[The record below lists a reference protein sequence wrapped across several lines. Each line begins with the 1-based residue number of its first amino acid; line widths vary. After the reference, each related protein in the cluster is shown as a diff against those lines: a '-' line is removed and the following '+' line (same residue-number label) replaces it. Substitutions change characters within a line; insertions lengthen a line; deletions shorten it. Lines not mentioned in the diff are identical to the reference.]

1 MMIEVHARLP
11 HGSVF
16 LAGEVVEC
24 HISFRSPFTYS
35 QKQSQYNSNLEEVLA
50 WASAQ
55 IHCQCTVDD
64 TLVKFPSTA
73 SQEELATASQ
83 DTSFIPCRGESGH
96 VVLSTKPKILFCDLK
111 LSPGESKTYIYRET
125 IPNNA
130 PPSYRGQCV
139 KYAYKITVGT
149 QRVNAVIKLLKI
161 PIRVLVLY
169 GVPDAQYFAD
179 SEELQ
184 VAPANPFL
192 QSQQKQPTISS
203 TLQILEAITAR
214 RSPSYY
220 NITNQSGKVVRFCLL
235 KSSYRLG
242 EDIIGVFDFTQGTV
256 KCVQFSVTLISEEEL
271 QENCKGRAKQSIATV
286 AYNKHHE
293 FSLHLNLTQVILPI
307 PLTVTP
313 AFSTNI
319 VSLKWKL
326 HFEFVTTNT
335 VSPMPES
342 INPSECISWQ
352 GPASLDVQ
360 TMIWD
365 LPIDVYPTHPL
376 QVAHGLPS
384 KLDHMITI

>member
-16 LAGEVVEC
+16 LAGEIVEC
-24 HISFRSPFTYS
+24 HITFRSPFTYS
-35 QKQSQYNSNLEEVLA
+35 QKQSQSNSDVEEVLA

-149 QRVNAVIKLLKI
+149 QRVNAAIKLLKI
-161 PIRVLVLY
+161 PIRILVLY
-169 GVPDAQYFAD
+169 GVTDAHYLVEN
-179 SEELQ
+179 EELQ
-184 VAPANPFL
+184 VAPSNPFL
-192 QSQQKQPTISS
+192 Q
-203 TLQILEAITAR
+203 
-214 RSPSYY
+214 SYY

-242 EDIIGVFDFTQGTV
+242 EDIIGVFDFSQATV
-256 KCVQFSVTLISEEEL
+256 KCVQFSVTLVSEEEL
-271 QENCKGRAKQSIATV
+271 QEGCKGKAKQSVTTV

-293 FSLHLNLTQVILPI
+293 FSLHLSLTQIILPI

-313 AFSTNI
+313 AFITNI

-326 HFEFVTTNT
+326 HFEFVTTN
-335 VSPMPES
+335 SSSSMPES
-342 INPSECISWQ
+342 NSLSENISWQ
-352 GPASLDVQ
+352 GPTSLDVQ

>member
-1 MMIEVHARLP
+1 MIEVHARLP
-11 HGSVF
+11 YGSVF

-24 HISFRSPFTYS
+24 LVTFRNPFTYS
-35 QKQSQYNSNLEEVLA
+35 QKQSQSNSDLEEVLA

-64 TLVKFPSTA
+64 ALVKFPSSA

-83 DTSFIPCRGESGH
+83 ETSFIPCRGESGH

-111 LSPGESKTYIYRET
+111 LSPGQSKTYIYRET

-130 PPSYRGQCV
+130 PPSYRGHCV
-139 KYAYKITVGT
+139 KYAYKITIGT

-169 GVPDAQYFAD
+169 GIPASQFVTE

-192 QSQQKQPTISS
+192 QSQQKQPTIST
-203 TLQILEAITAR
+203 TLQLLEAITAR
-214 RSPSYY
+214 RNPSYY

-242 EDIIGVFDFTQGTV
+242 EDIIGVFDFSKASV
-256 KCVQFSVTLISEEEL
+256 KCVQFSVTLVSEEEL
-271 QENCKGRAKQSIATV
+271 QDGCKGRPKQSTTTV

-293 FSLHLNLTQVILPI
+293 FSLHLSLTQVILPI

-335 VSPMPES
+335 SSPMPE
-342 INPSECISWQ
+342 PSDASKPVSWQ
-352 GPASLDVQ
+352 GPSSVDVQ
-360 TMIWD
+360 TMVWD
-365 LPIDVYPTHPL
+365 LPISVYPTHPL

>member
-16 LAGEVVEC
+16 LTGEVVEC

-35 QKQSQYNSNLEEVLA
+35 QKQSQYNSDIEEVLA

-83 DTSFIPCRGESGH
+83 DTSFIPCESGH

-111 LSPGESKTYIYRET
+111 LSPGESKTYIYKET
-125 IPNNA
+125 IPYTA

-161 PIRVLVLY
+161 PIRVLLVY
-169 GVPDAQYFAD
+169 GIPDAQFCAD
-179 SEELQ
+179 SEELPI
-184 VAPANPFL
+184 APANPFL

-203 TLQILEAITAR
+203 ALQILEANTAR
-214 RSPSYY
+214 RNPSYY
-220 NITNQSGKVVRFCLL
+220 NITNQNGKVVRFCLL

-242 EDIIGVFDFTQGTV
+242 EDIIGVFDFSQGTV

-271 QENCKGRAKQSIATV
+271 QENCKGRAKQGITTV

-313 AFSTNI
+313 TFTTNI

-326 HFEFVTTNT
+326 HFEFVTTTT
-335 VSPMPES
+335 VSAMPEPTS
-342 INPSECISWQ
+342 PSENISWQ
-352 GPASLDVQ
+352 GPANLDVQ

-365 LPIDVYPTHPL
+365 LPIKVFPTHPL
-376 QVAHGLPS
+376 QIAHGLPS

>member
-35 QKQSQYNSNLEEVLA
+35 QKQSQYNSDVEEVLA

-64 TLVKFPSTA
+64 TLVKFPTTA

-111 LSPGESKTYIYRET
+111 LSPGESKTYVYRET
-125 IPNNA
+125 IPINA
-130 PPSYRGQCV
+130 PPSYRGQCSTCSLWSSRCSV
-139 KYAYKITVGT
+139 
-149 QRVNAVIKLLKI
+149 
-161 PIRVLVLY
+161 
-169 GVPDAQYFAD
+169 FAD

-192 QSQQKQPTISS
+192 QSQQKQPTTSS

-235 KSSYRLG
+235 KSAYRLG
-242 EDIIGVFDFTQGTV
+242 EDIIGVFDFSQGTV
-256 KCVQFSVTLISEEEL
+256 KCVQFSVTLVSEEEL
-271 QENCKGRAKQSIATV
+271 QEHCKGRAKQSITTV

-293 FSLHLNLTQVILPI
+293 FSFHLDLTQVILHI

-313 AFSTNI
+313 AFSTDI

-335 VSPMPES
+335 ISAMPES
-342 INPSECISWQ
+342 ASSSDSVSWQ
-352 GPASLDVQ
+352 GPANLDVQ

>member
-16 LAGEVVEC
+16 LSGEAVEC
-24 HISFRSPFTYS
+24 HVSFRSPFTYS
-35 QKQSQYNSNLEEVLA
+35 QKQSQSNNDIEEVLA

-55 IHCQCTVDD
+55 IHCQCTVDN
-64 TLVKFPSTA
+64 TLVKFPITA
-73 SQEELATASQ
+73 SQEELATASH

-111 LSPGESKTYIYRET
+111 LLPGESKTFIYRET

-149 QRVNAVIKLLKI
+149 QRVNTAIKLLKI
-161 PIRVLVLY
+161 PIRVLVLS
-169 GVPDAQYFAD
+169 GLPDTHCFLE

-184 VAPANPFL
+184 VAPSNPFL
-192 QSQQKQPTISS
+192 QSQRKQPTLSS
-203 TLQILEAITAR
+203 TLQLLEAVTAR

-220 NITNQSGKVVRFCLL
+220 NITNQNGKVVRFCLL
-235 KSSYRLG
+235 KSSYRQG
-242 EDIIGVFDFTQGTV
+242 EDIIGVFDFSQGSV
-256 KCVQFSVTLISEEEL
+256 KCVQFSVTLVSEEEL
-271 QENCKGRAKQSIATV
+271 QDNCKGKQNITTV

-313 AFSTNI
+313 AFSTDI

-326 HFEFVTTNT
+326 HFEFVTTNVT
-335 VSPMPES
+335 FSMPEPENS
-342 INPSECISWQ
+342 FDSSTWQ
-352 GPASLDVQ
+352 GPASMDVQ
-360 TMIWD
+360 TMVWD

>member
-1 MMIEVHARLP
+1 MIEVHARLP
-11 HGSVF
+11 YGSVF
-16 LAGEVVEC
+16 LAGEIVEC
-24 HISFRSPFTYS
+24 HVTFRSPFTYS
-35 QKQSQYNSNLEEVLA
+35 QKQSHCNSDIEEVLA

-64 TLVKFPSTA
+64 ALVKFPSTA

-83 DTSFIPCRGESGH
+83 DTSFLPCKGESGH

-111 LSPGESKTYIYRET
+111 LLPGESKTFIYRDT

-169 GVPDAQYFAD
+169 DVPETPFLTE

-184 VAPANPFL
+184 VAPTNPFL
-192 QSQQKQPTISS
+192 QSQQKQPSISI
-203 TLQILEAITAR
+203 TLQTLEAITAR
-214 RSPSYY
+214 RNPSYY
-220 NITNQSGKVVRFCLL
+220 NITNQNGKVVRFCLL

-242 EDIIGVFDFTQGTV
+242 EDIIGVFDFTKATA
-256 KCVQFSVTLISEEEL
+256 KCVQFSVTLVSEEEL
-271 QENCKGRAKQSIATV
+271 QEDCKGRTKQSVTTV

-313 AFSTNI
+313 GFSTNI
-319 VSLKWKL
+319 VSLRWKL
-326 HFEFVTTNT
+326 HFEFVTANT
-335 VSPMPES
+335 LPSMPE
-342 INPSECISWQ
+342 PSSSSENVSWQ

-365 LPIDVYPTHPL
+365 LPIDIYPTHPL